1 MNKVNQVDQANHES
15 QQGEYVMYPNQNG
28 MNEMHEILAMSGL
41 ATASAVSVATAARF
55 MRSAVCHRCGQV
67 GNITEKNLIMTRTL
81 TLLTALAAFAMA
93 GSASAGTLLFL
104 DNYNTAALGA
114 AFNNAGPLASDQSG
128 TAATNNY
135 NINWG
140 NGWEGGFQRGN
151 GGTWLMY
158 AGTAG
163 FGSTNMA
170 GSLNYDFAAEANTL
184 SSALEISFNMSVT
197 NGVTLDAW
205 TSFMIG
211 TAQNQFVNDASVG
224 FSSLFRDNGGTQ
236 QFSNGGAI
244 GSTATFA
251 DGNLITF
258 LVSDASG
265 TGSAFND
272 NGANDTVAMY
282 VNGTLTDTFTGL
294 NLTADDQYI
303 SFNANNTVANID
315 NLSIFA
321 VPEPS
326 TALLAGLGGLGLLG
340 LYYCKRAK

>member
-28 MNEMHEILAMSGL
+28 MNEMHAILAMSGL

-67 GNITEKNLIMTRTL
+67 GNVTTKNLVMKRTL

-104 DNYNTAALGA
+104 DNYNTAADGNGFNDSA
-114 AFNNAGPLASDQSG
+114 ALNADQSG
-128 TAATNNY
+128 TAATKDY
-135 NINWG
+135 NIVFG
-140 NGWEGGFQRGN
+140 AAGFAFQRGN
-151 GGTWLMY
+151 GGTWLMF
-158 AGTAG
+158 ANGQFNSVTR
-163 FGSTNMA
+163 MA
-170 GSLNYDFAAEANTL
+170 GSLNYDFAAAANTL
-184 SSALEISFNMSVT
+184 NSPLEISFNMTVT
-197 NGVTLDAW
+197 AGVTADDW

-211 TAQNQFVNDASVG
+211 TAQNQFVNDPSVG

-244 GSTATFA
+244 GSTATFT
-251 DGNLITF
+251 DGSLITF
-258 LVSDASG
+258 LVSNAAG
-265 TGSAFND
+265 TGSAFNTD
-272 NGANDTVAMY
+272 GATDTVVMS
-282 VNGTLTDTFTGL
+282 VNGTVTNTFTGL
-294 NLTADDQYI
+294 NLEATDRFI
-303 SFNANNTVANID
+303 SFMADSTAAQID
-315 NLSIFA
+315 NLRIVA

-340 LYYCKRAK
+340 LYYRKRAK